1 MIHKVRGGNEK
12 GFTLIELMIAVA
24 IIGILSAIAIPN
36 FLNYQRTGYDTATRA
51 EAKNFYSI
59 ALAYVGDKGQASN
72 ITLSATALP
81 VGFSQNTDITYSGSF
96 VVNTAGATTSD
107 MTFRH
112 TKSTTT
118 FSLNENGALT
128 NN

>member
-1 MIHKVRGGNEK
+1 MLHKIRGGNEK
-12 GFTLIELMIAVA
+12 GFTLIELMISVA

-36 FLNYQRTGYDTATRA
+36 FLNYQRTGYESAARA

-59 ALAYVGDKGQASN
+59 ALAYAADKGQASV
-72 ITLSATALP
+72 ITISATALP
-81 VGFSQNTDITYSGSF
+81 TGFSKNSDITYSGSF
-96 VVNTAGATTSD
+96 VVDTAGATTSD

-118 FSLNENGALT
+118 FSLNANGALT

>member
-1 MIHKVRGGNEK
+1 MIHKIRGGNEK

-24 IIGILSAIAIPN
+24 IIGILSAIAVPN
-36 FLNYQRTGYDTATRA
+36 FLNYQRTGYDTAARA

-59 ALAYVGDKGQASN
+59 ALAYVSDKGQASV

-81 VGFSQNTDITYSGSF
+81 TGFSQNTDITYSGSF
-96 VVNTAGATTSD
+96 VVDTAGVTTSN

-112 TKSTTT
+112 TKSSTT
-118 FSLNENGALT
+118 FSLNANGALT